1 MKRAARKEK
10 RTVLVV
16 EDYDDSRQVYVELLG
31 EAGYD
36 VVEACDGAEA
46 IAKARETPPDL
57 VVMDLSLPVIDGWEA
72 TRQLKLDARTR
83 HIPIVA
89 LTGHALERLKH
100 QSGGAEGERWEALL
114 PKPCTPDRLLATV
127 GEVLARTRRSMRKLR
142 IRTRTTRQRAS
153 GS

>member
-1 MKRAARKEK
+1 MKTTAAKEK

-89 LTGHALERLKH
+89 LTGHALEGSKGN
-100 QSGGAEGERWEALL
+100 SDAVDERGWETLL
-114 PKPCTPDRLLATV
+114 AKPCSPDRLLATV
-127 GEVLARTRRSMRKLR
+127 HEVLARARRSMRKVR
-142 IRTRTTRQRAS
+142 IRARTPRQRVS